1 MYTTH
6 TYVYNTYRNICER
19 EREIATCVPF
29 PFWGPDHR
37 GHSLSCPLGPPRVV
51 GRKLVRGFRAL
62 GLRDYRVSGLRV
74 EHDPQLNFPSLGL
87 SLSLNLDLSLS
98 LSVSPSL
105 SPPPSLSLSL
115 SLAFLWTSAPFG
127 REVFCTDHRQPNV
140 PLFWKTIP
148 RFMRGFYFPD

>member
-1 MYTTH
+1 MVQDKHIIDLHMYTTH
-6 TYVYNTYRNICER
+6 THMCTTHIEIYVR

-115 SLAFLWTSAPFG
+115 ALSLSLSPSLSLSLPWNNKS
-127 REVFCTDHRQPNV
+127 
-140 PLFWKTIP
+140 
-148 RFMRGFYFPD
+148 